1 MIYDQTECSLT
12 KWSKEQE
19 TDLFIAF
26 SSFMTNR
33 SWFLG
38 LILSGVVIYLL
49 FKKKCGFLY
58 FWNSF
63 SEIFR
68 FKPNWGSCSIS
79 VMGCGTHT
87 MLGPVI
93 LYSWTLAQSLFTCTV
108 NPGLSRGFMRNPMQT
123 NESTSNIIFMNRV
136 DKSQGMKGAKTDTY
150 RGWNWRQTLYF
161 VQWL

>member
-49 FKKKCGFLY
+49 FKKNAGFY
-58 FWNSF
+58 
-63 SEIFR
+63 IF
-68 FKPNWGSCSIS
+68 
-79 VMGCGTHT
+79 GTHF
-87 MLGPVI
+87 LKYFDSSQIEGAAAF
-93 LYSWTLAQSLFTCTV
+93 LSWDAAHTLCLAQLYCTV
-108 NPGLSRGFMRNPMQT
+108 EL
-123 NESTSNIIFMNRV
+123 
-136 DKSQGMKGAKTDTY
+136 
-150 RGWNWRQTLYF
+150 
-161 VQWL
+161 